1 MFKEPASSGPV
12 PAYAGYGLGGL
23 KGLKGLPER
32 ICNMVRMPMLVN
44 SFSIS
49 SFSSGIV
56 IGSKI
61 GRMTRPMMKI
71 SLMMNQ

>member
-1 MFKEPASSGPV
+1 MFKEPETSGPV

-32 ICNMVRMPMLVN
+32 ICNMVRMPILVG
-44 SFSIS
+44 SFNIS
-49 SFSSGIV
+49 RYSSGIV
-56 IGSKI
+56 IGSKR

-71 SLMMNQ
+71 RLMRSQ